1 MSTTITT
8 VKATADAHIQ
18 PRRRAA
24 PGPNLSTAQPQS
36 KPSCPTPNEI
46 SVRKGSTFHSPKL
59 PPSPSKDPIL
69 NIKSLPLRSLTS
81 PEALQELC
89 DRSEQRVTELLLTFD
104 QSLSGLGSSLETD
117 FEHQKTLPIP
127 GSLAT
132 NAASK
137 SKLMETQNTSDNK
150 LSPEQAKQSNTINGS
165 NLVDRCKSSLLP
177 NNQATCVNA
186 NQQAKYSV
194 YTPHKRREDINETYF
209 DTTSHVLSEY
219 AAKVIKLHII
229 DPILK
234 EEDLEAFHPL
244 VKGIPH
250 RIGSKQI
257 TCLRDLEKTL
267 IFLAPVSADLSA
279 GEGVLA
285 HCFTHAKTKARSPSS
300 YLDFCEAS
308 IQALH
313 TTVGHLNEI
322 DQRRPT
328 DRPYTNN
335 YFVDLVEQVRAYARI
350 MARSCAKKAKGQAL
364 DDSDIQPSVHTVTYE
379 SSEAVLTLHSR
390 GEKITLQGGISED
403 GKPAELVRERDGT
416 IIAIDEGH
424 FDADG
429 DEDMDT
435 DVLRSMARKRKCDIG
450 KVEYHSCRECGKVYT
465 RPCDLT
471 KHEKTHSRP
480 WKCSDED
487 CKYFELGWPTE
498 KERDRHVNDKHSSKP
513 ALYRCLYKPCAYT
526 SKRESNCKQH
536 MEKAHGWDYV
546 RSKSRKGTKL
556 VATVASPMTQLMPTP
571 GSDRLST
578 PAYSISQ
585 SPAAS
590 SYASFSPVAP
600 SASGF
605 TSSRASISSAHPSN
619 GFGSP
624 ASNGPN
630 FDFNDY
636 GKGSYDY
643 TGYISPSMSE
653 GRLASDSSFT
663 PPAAMKGPQAVN
675 TSFEDNFNFNNLD
688 VNWHTM
694 GDIFPQY
701 DIPHQQPTPA
711 SDFNLDFSV
720 DKPAA
725 HQQPEFS
732 PHGQGDSTLFGS
744 EYDNVNMESQGFAD
758 FAAQSKPGQQA
769 ADDFT
774 LFGEIPAGGHAN
786 AAATMF
792 PDLDIRMAG
801 LDQGEFSEALGN
813 GMEDVSM
820 MMFGDMSEEEMD
832 QYLYG
837 PVGDVS
843 PSGSGSG
850 EL

>member
-1 MSTTITT
+1 MSTTITA
-8 VKATADAHIQ
+8 VKATSDAHIQ

-24 PGPNLSTAQPQS
+24 AGKTAQPQS
-36 KPSCPTPNEI
+36 KPSCPSSNDM

-69 NIKSLPLRSLTS
+69 SIKSLPLRSLTS
-81 PEALQELC
+81 PEALQDLC
-89 DRSEQRVTELLLTFD
+89 DQSDQRVSELLATFD

-117 FEHQKTLPIP
+117 HEHQKTLPIP
-127 GSLAT
+127 RSLAA

-137 SKLMETQNTSDNK
+137 SKLMETQNISDNK
-150 LSPEQAKQSNTINGS
+150 LRSEQAKQSRTTDGS
-165 NLVDRCKSSLLP
+165 NHVARRKSPLPP
-177 NNQATCVNA
+177 NNQATCVNTK
-186 NQQAKYSV
+186 QQAKYSV

-209 DTTSHVLSEY
+209 DTTSHVLSDY

-250 RIGSKQI
+250 RIGSEQI

-267 IFLAPVSADLSA
+267 IFLAPVSANLSL

-285 HCFTHAKTKARSPSS
+285 HCFTQTKTKARSPSS
-300 YLDFCEAS
+300 YLDFCEIS
-308 IQALH
+308 IQSIH

-350 MARSCAKKAKGQAL
+350 MARSRAKKAKGQPL
-364 DDSDIQPSVHTVTYE
+364 DDSDIQPSVPTVTYE
-379 SSEAVLTLHSR
+379 SSEAVLTLHYR
-390 GEKITLQGGISED
+390 GEKIVLQGGISED

-450 KVEYHSCRECGKVYT
+450 KIEYHSCRECGKVYT

-480 WKCSDED
+480 WKCYDED

-498 KERDRHVNDKHSSKP
+498 KERDRHVNDKHSSQP
-513 ALYRCLYKPCAYT
+513 ALYRCLYKPCTYT

-556 VATVASPMTQLMPTP
+556 VATIASPMTQVMPTP

-578 PAYSISQ
+578 PAYSINQ
-585 SPAAS
+585 SPATS
-590 SYASFSPVAP
+590 SHLSFSPVAP

-605 TSSRASISSAHPSN
+605 TSSRASVSSAHQSH

-624 ASNGPN
+624 AFNEPAL
-630 FDFNDY
+630 DFNDY
-636 GKGSYDY
+636 
-643 TGYISPSMSE
+643 
-653 GRLASDSSFT
+653 
-663 PPAAMKGPQAVN
+663 
-675 TSFEDNFNFNNLD
+675 
-688 VNWHTM
+688 
-694 GDIFPQY
+694 
-701 DIPHQQPTPA
+701 
-711 SDFNLDFSV
+711 
-720 DKPAA
+720 
-725 HQQPEFS
+725 
-732 PHGQGDSTLFGS
+732 STL
-744 EYDNVNMESQGFAD
+744 
-758 FAAQSKPGQQA
+758 
-769 ADDFT
+769 
-774 LFGEIPAGGHAN
+774 
-786 AAATMF
+786 
-792 PDLDIRMAG
+792 R
-801 LDQGEFSEALGN
+801 
-813 GMEDVSM
+813 
-820 MMFGDMSEEEMD
+820 
-832 QYLYG
+832 
-837 PVGDVS
+837 
-843 PSGSGSG
+843 
-850 EL
+850 